1 MRKEVASKLLKTVV
15 AIQGDARTD
24 SSRVGAAIVIVSLK
38 LVRATD
44 AAVEGSLLPLLAE
57 MNRVAASGRA
67 SWVMVVNAA
76 DAAARSDTSPIWERL
91 RIRIRRT

>member
-1 MRKEVASKLLKTVV
+1 MRKDVASGFLKTVL

-24 SSRVGAAIVIVSLK
+24 RTSTGRAIVVTSLR
-38 LVRATD
+38 LVLAT
-44 AAVEGSLLPLLAE
+44 APAVEGSLPPMLAE

-67 SWVMVVNAA
+67 SWVMVVNPA
-76 DAAARSDTSPIWERL
+76 DAAASSDTSPIWERL